1 VAHRGRRE
9 YAEFCR
15 DLLELVQ
22 DELRAGSS
30 VDEVVANLELPEQY
44 GGYDLQRA
52 RAYVETV
59 CRRAPLEELFKLNEI
74 AGVIHTCVQ
83 VARWSRH
90 HPQDI
95 GVG

>member
-1 VAHRGRRE
+1 MPRE
-9 YAEFCR
+9 R
-15 DLLELVQ
+15 LL
-22 DELRAGSS
+22 LRHQQILPAVHYIRPL

-52 RAYVETV
+52 RAHVETV

-74 AGVIHTCVQ
+74 AGVIHTCLQ